1 MPRFRA
7 RRRVQHSANDMFD
20 LVADMDSYPQFVPLC
35 TDMKVRGRTAAG
47 EGIEVAIARMTVSY
61 KVFHEH
67 FTTRVTM
74 NRPEL
79 FITVDYLDGP
89 LKVLSNRWTFK
100 AIGDDV
106 CDVEFFI
113 DYEFRSRILSGL
125 MGAVFDAAFR
135 KFASAFEAR
144 ADIVYGTDGR
154 RRAVAYD

>member
-7 RRRVQHSANDMFD
+7 RRRVRHAAGDMFD

-35 TDMKVRGRTAAG
+35 TEMKVRGRTSPG

-79 FITVDYLDGP
+79 WITVDYLDGP

-100 AIGDDV
+100 PIAPDTS
-106 CDVEFFI
+106 DVEFFI
-113 DYEFRSRILSGL
+113 DYEFKSRILSGL

-135 KFASAFEAR
+135 RFASAFETR
-144 ADIVYGTDGR
+144 ADVVYGKGQRT
-154 RRAVAYD
+154 VA

>member
-7 RRRVQHSANDMFD
+7 RRRVRHAAGDMFD

-35 TDMKVRGRTAAG
+35 TDMKVRGRSSPG
-47 EGIEVAIARMTVSY
+47 EGIDVAIARMTVSY

-74 NRPEL
+74 NRAEL
-79 FITVDYLDGP
+79 WISVDYLDGP

-100 AIGDDV
+100 PVDQDS

-113 DYEFRSRILSGL
+113 DYEFKSRILSGL
-125 MGAVFDAAFR
+125 MGAVFEAAFR
-135 KFASAFEAR
+135 KFATAFEAR
-144 ADIVYGTDGR
+144 ADVVYGTG
-154 RRAVAYD
+154 RRAVAYE

>member
-7 RRRVQHSANDMFD
+7 RRRVAHAAEDMFD
-20 LVADMDSYPQFVPLC
+20 LVADMDRYPEFVPLC
-35 TDMKVRGRTAAG
+35 TGMKVRGRTPAG

-61 KVFHEH
+61 KVFQEH

-79 FITVDYLDGP
+79 FITVEYLDGP

-100 AIGDDV
+100 PAGDDS

-113 DYEFRSRILSGL
+113 DYEFRSRMLSTL

-135 KFASAFEAR
+135 RFASAFETR
-144 ADIVYGTDGR
+144 ADVVYGKGP
-154 RRAVAYD
+154 RRAVAYE